1 METKMFR
8 KWWAAPTLLGVLPF
22 ALSVAIVLGGCSKS
36 PAELQKKYMSLGQ
49 HYLSEG
55 KTNEAVIEFQNLLK
69 VNPRSPQGHYWLGK
83 AYLKKGWTAE
93 SMIQF
98 RTAAKEDPLL
108 LGAHLERARYGVNSS
123 QWTAVK
129 PEITAILK
137 IDPDNAEG
145 WTFSGQRA
153 LGLGRVKEART
164 DLLHALSLKPGMPLA
179 LVAMGDLNRHQKHMR
194 QARDLYRQ
202 ALKNDP
208 SNSRAWAGLG
218 LVAQTLGRTDE
229 ARTDFHKAVRS
240 DPDDLRS
247 KVILANFLAQTGK
260 TSEAIALLEAI
271 PPKKSDLS
279 IPVKI
284 AEFDMVS
291 GNTGKA
297 IRILK
302 PLERQ
307 KIAIP
312 DIYYVLAKAY
322 QTKGNAREALSMVDR
337 LMAVGGAPPIMKV
350 GAARIALFEGQAA
363 RARSILA
370 SIPVTPD
377 LPFTYWQTLGQVD
390 LALNHPTLAFR
401 TLKSALRSYPENPIL
416 LETLVDA
423 QTSQN
428 HFREAIRTLLPVL
441 RKNPHDTGAISRMGP
456 LLARTRGV
464 ASEIAYYR
472 NAAKEN
478 PDDPAVEVL
487 YLLAMATNRN
497 LPGALREA
505 DHYLSSHPSDQ
516 NVRFLLAQF
525 NLQTGQRKR
534 TIRLYKQIL
543 SADPKNL
550 QVLTALA
557 RQELADR
564 HFAKA
569 ESLYRRALL
578 ITPEN
583 GNLYT
588 LLGESLLGENQKDV
602 AEKAFQKALVFAPN
616 QPTAL
621 LEVSRAELMAGK
633 SHRALTHLGPLL
645 KSRLPSGTKAQ
656 VMWLWGVASEENGDV
671 KSAQKALERAVNL
684 EPGNAVYHGS
694 LGDFWASRSV
704 WKKALAQYDRSLLLN
719 RKNPLLALKRDWVRV
734 HLAKGNPD
742 PGYLRQVVD
751 RALDYHRKNPGDIS
765 SGLIAGQGEILL
777 NKPEKALVAFDSI
790 LSTDPG
796 NQTALVE
803 KSGILLNLGH
813 TERARKAVVRV
824 LTDHPDNVRANLI
837 MASIDQKK
845 NDLRGVASH
854 LEIVHQIHPSWIQP
868 ALSLASAD
876 LALKRY
882 MEAKSVAL
890 TLHETYPRLPTAL
903 YLQASAEMGLKQYR
917 NALEDFQALLPF
929 TKKPGP
935 VYSLMS
941 IAATKLGD
949 KNLEKKYMLLA
960 YKASPDNP
968 FVLNNMAFYLA
979 TNTNDLPKAL
989 RFARKAEKI
998 TSLPYIQDT
1007 LGYILFRM
1015 GDYRKAEPHFRT
1027 AYAAHFRD
1035 PEFLYHMGMNEWK
1048 LGKQMPAAD
1057 HLKKALGSGQL
1068 SPSERDRVRK
1078 TLSRLSVS

>member
-1 METKMFR
+1 MEMKMFR
-8 KWWAAPTLLGVLPF
+8 KWLAAPTLLGV
-22 ALSVAIVLGGCSKS
+22 LSVAIVLGGCSKS

-123 QWTAVK
+123 QWAAVK
-129 PEITAILK
+129 PEISAILK
-137 IDPDNAEG
+137 IDPNNAEG

-153 LGLGRVKEART
+153 LGLGRVKEAQT

-179 LVAMGDLNRHQKHMR
+179 LVAMGDLERHQKHLHKA
-194 QARDLYRQ
+194 QDLYRQ
-202 ALKNDP
+202 ALENDP
-208 SNSRAWAGLG
+208 GNSRAWAGLG
-218 LVAQTLGRTDE
+218 LVAETLGDTSE
-229 ARTDFHKAVRS
+229 ARTDFHKAVRA
-240 DPDDLRS
+240 DPDNLRS

-260 TSEAIALLEAI
+260 TPEAIALLEAI
-271 PPKKSDLS
+271 PPKKSDLR

-284 AEFDMVS
+284 AEFDMLS
-291 GNTGKA
+291 GNTDKA

-302 PLERQ
+302 PLGRQ

-322 QTKGNAREALSMVDR
+322 QTKGNTPEALSMLDR
-337 LMAVGGAPPIMKV
+337 LMTVGGAPPIMKIS
-350 GAARIALFEGQAA
+350 AARIALFEGQPTQAHA
-363 RARSILA
+363 ILS
-370 SIPVTPD
+370 SIPLTPD
-377 LPFTYWQTLGQVD
+377 LPVTYWQTLGQVE
-390 LALNHPTLAFR
+390 LAMNHPTSSIR
-401 TLKSALRSYPENPIL
+401 TLEKALRSFPGNPIL
-416 LETLVDA
+416 AETLVDA

-428 HFREAIRTLLPVL
+428 HFREALRTLLPVL

-456 LLARTRGV
+456 LLARTRGI

-472 NAAKEN
+472 NEAKEN

-487 YLLAMATNRN
+487 YLLSMATNRN

-505 DHYLSSHPSDQ
+505 DQYLASHPSDQ
-516 NVRFLLAQF
+516 TVRFLLAQF
-525 NLQTGQRKR
+525 NLQTGHRKR
-534 TIRLYKQIL
+534 TLRLYNQIL

-557 RQELADR
+557 SQELADR

-578 ITPEN
+578 ISPES

-588 LLGESLLGENQKDV
+588 LLGEALLGENQKGV
-602 AEKAFQKALVFAPN
+602 AEQAFQKALSLTPN

-633 SHRALTHLGPLL
+633 THRALTHLGPLM
-645 KSRLPSGTKAQ
+645 KSRLPSGTQAQ
-656 VMWLWGVASEENGDV
+656 VLWLWGLASEGNGDIQ
-671 KSAQKALERAVNL
+671 SAQDALQRAVAL
-684 EPGNAVYHGS
+684 DPENAAYHGS
-694 LGDFWASRSV
+694 LGDFWASRSK
-704 WKKALAQYDRSLLLN
+704 WDKALVQYNRSLRLN
-719 RKNPLLALKRDWVRV
+719 RNNPLLSLKRDWVRV
-734 HLAKGNPD
+734 HLSKGKPD
-742 PGYLRQVVD
+742 PVSLRKVVD
-751 RALDYHRKNPGDIS
+751 RALAYHRKNPGDTF

-777 NKPEKALVAFDSI
+777 NKPEKALAAFDSI
-790 LSTDPG
+790 LSSNPG
-796 NQTALVE
+796 NQTALIE
-803 KSGILLNLGH
+803 KSGILLDLGH
-813 TERARKAVVRV
+813 PDQARKTIVR
-824 LTDHPDNVRANLI
+824 LLADHPDNVRANLM

-845 NDLRGVASH
+845 NDLPGVATH
-854 LEIVHQIHPSWIQP
+854 LEIVHQAHPSWIQP

-903 YLQASAEMGLKQYR
+903 YLQARAEMGLKQYR
-917 NALEDFQALLPF
+917 NALEDFQALLPY

-941 IAATKLGD
+941 IAAARLGD
-949 KNLEKKYMLLA
+949 KNREKKYMELA
-960 YKASPDNP
+960 YRASPENP

-979 TNTNDLPKAL
+979 TNTSDLSKAL
-989 RFARKAEKI
+989 LYARKAERI
-998 TSLPYIQDT
+998 TPLPYIQDT

-1048 LGKQMPAAD
+1048 LGKNIPAAD
-1057 HLKKALGSGQL
+1057 HLKKALGSGEL
-1068 SPSERDRVRK
+1068 SPDQRVRVREA
-1078 TLSRLSVS
+1078 LSRLSVS

>member
-1 METKMFR
+1 METNVFR
-8 KWWAAPTLLGVLPF
+8 KRITPPMVWGLLSF
-22 ALSVAIVLGGCSKS
+22 AIVLAGCSKS

-123 QWTAVK
+123 QWAAVK
-129 PEITAILK
+129 PEISAILK
-137 IDPDNAEG
+137 IDPNNAEG

-153 LGLGRVKEART
+153 LGLGRVKEAQT

-179 LVAMGDLNRHQKHMR
+179 LVAMGDLERHRKHLHKA
-194 QARDLYRQ
+194 QDLYRQ
-202 ALKNDP
+202 ALENDP
-208 SNSRAWAGLG
+208 ANSRAWAGLG
-218 LVAQTLGRTDE
+218 LVAETLGDTSE
-229 ARTDFHKAVRS
+229 ARTDFHKAVRA
-240 DPDDLRS
+240 DPDNLRS
-247 KVILANFLAQTGK
+247 KVILANFLARTGK
-260 TSEAIALLEAI
+260 TPEAIALLEAI
-271 PPKKSDLS
+271 PPKKSDLR

-284 AEFDMVS
+284 AEFDMLS
-291 GNTGKA
+291 GNTDKA
-297 IRILK
+297 IRILS

-322 QTKGNAREALSMVDR
+322 QTRGDARDALSMVDR
-337 LMAVGGAPPIMKV
+337 MLTVGGAPPILKIS
-350 GAARIALFEGQAA
+350 AARIALFEGQPTKA
-363 RARSILA
+363 RDILSA
-370 SIPVTPD
+370 IPVSPD
-377 LPFTYWQTLGQVD
+377 LPVTYWQTLGQVE
-390 LALNHPTLAFR
+390 LALNHPSLSIR
-401 TLKSALRSYPENPIL
+401 TLKSALRSFPDNPL
-416 LETLVDA
+416 LAETLVDA

-428 HFREAIRTLLPVL
+428 HFREALRTLEPILK
-441 RKNPHDTGAISRMGP
+441 KNPRDTGAISRMGP
-456 LLARTRGV
+456 LLARTRGI
-464 ASEIAYYR
+464 AAEIAYYR
-472 NAAKEN
+472 NAARAN

-487 YLLAMATNRN
+487 YLLSMATNRN
-497 LPGALREA
+497 LAGALREA

-516 NVRFLLAQF
+516 TVRFLLAQF

-534 TIRLYKQIL
+534 AIGLYKQIL

-557 RQELADR
+557 GQELEDR
-564 HFAKA
+564 RYAKA

-602 AEKAFQKALVFAPN
+602 AEQAFQKALSFSPN

-633 SHRALTHLGPLL
+633 SHRALTHLEPLL
-645 KSRLPSGTKAQ
+645 KAHLPDATMAEI
-656 VMWLWGVASEENGDV
+656 MWLWGLASENNGDV
-671 KSAQKALERAVNL
+671 KSARDALRKAVALD
-684 EPGNAVYHGS
+684 PGNPAYHGS
-694 LGDFWASRSV
+694 LGDFWASRSK
-704 WKKALAQYDRSLLLN
+704 WDKALGQYDKSLRLN

-734 HLAKGNPD
+734 HMVKGKPD
-742 PGYLRQVVD
+742 PGFLQKIVD
-751 RALDYHRKNPGDIS
+751 QAWAYHRKNPGDIS

-777 NKPEKALVAFDSI
+777 KKPEKALVAFDSI
-790 LSTDPG
+790 LAANPD
-796 NQTALVE
+796 NQTALLE

-813 TERARKAVVRV
+813 PDQARKGLLRILA
-824 LTDHPDNVRANLI
+824 DHPDNVRANLM

-845 NDLRGVASH
+845 NDLRGVSAH
-854 LEIVHQIHPSWIQP
+854 LEKVHQAHPAWIQP

-882 MEAKSVAL
+882 VEAKSIAL
-890 TLHETYPRLPTAL
+890 TLHETYPRLPAAL

-949 KNLEKKYMLLA
+949 RNRQRKYMELA
-960 YKASPDNP
+960 YRASPDNP

-979 TNTNDLPKAL
+979 TNTNDLTKAL
-989 RFARKAEKI
+989 RYAQKAEKI
-998 TSLPYIQDT
+998 TPLPYIQDT

-1048 LGKQMPAAD
+1048 LGKNIPAAD
-1057 HLKKALGSGQL
+1057 HLKKALGSGEL
-1068 SPSERDRVRK
+1068 SPAERERVRK
-1078 TLSRLSVS
+1078 ALSRLSVS